1 LLRSIGAPGGH
12 AVPIFLRFQRQI
24 NEISVI
30 LFFSSD
36 DFFAYVTI
44 PEAFIYPV
52 SRKILLGLAVF
63 ALIVASVAADIFPV
77 SGPVVSGKV
86 ARLRLGQAAAPK
98 KAPLPVRRAIWAANQ
113 LRSKPYRYGGGH
125 KSFDDRGYDCSGT
138 ISYVLA
144 AAGLIGSPMS
154 STEFRRYGQ
163 RGRGRWITIYA
174 RDGHTFAVIAGLRL
188 DTTPYD
194 NYTGGWAPRWQTA
207 HRPPRGFEPRHPVGL

>member
-86 ARLRLGQAAAPK
+86 ARLRSDQAAAPK

-113 LRSKPYRYGGGH
+113 LR
-125 KSFDDRGYDCSGT
+125 
-138 ISYVLA
+138 
-144 AAGLIGSPMS
+144 
-154 STEFRRYGQ
+154 
-163 RGRGRWITIYA
+163 
-174 RDGHTFAVIAGLRL
+174 
-188 DTTPYD
+188 
-194 NYTGGWAPRWQTA
+194 
-207 HRPPRGFEPRHPVGL
+207 